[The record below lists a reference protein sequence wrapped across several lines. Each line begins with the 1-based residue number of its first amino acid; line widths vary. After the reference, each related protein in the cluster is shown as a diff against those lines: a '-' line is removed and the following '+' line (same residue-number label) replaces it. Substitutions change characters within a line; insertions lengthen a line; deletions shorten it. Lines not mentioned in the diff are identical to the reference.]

1 MRRSCSTH
9 RRAELAAFALRMRH
23 APTRSE
29 AALWT
34 TLSGRRAG
42 GVQFRRQYVLGGRWI
57 ADFAAPAAR
66 LVVEV
71 DGGAHRGR
79 ERHDARR
86 DRALAALGY
95 RVLRLDAEL
104 VLRDRAAAVELVQ
117 KALGEG
123 QRRRRTVY
131 GATQNDPTPRLRPQ
145 APTTSGKRLRKAEPS
160 RVLCAMQG

>member
-9 RRAELAAFALRMRH
+9 RRAELAAFAARMRH
-23 APTRSE
+23 APTASE
-29 AALWT
+29 AALWRA
-34 TLSGRRAG
+34 LRGRRVC

-57 ADFAAPAAR
+57 ADFAAPSTR

-71 DGGAHRGR
+71 DGSAHCGR

-104 VLRDRAAAVELVQ
+104 VLGDLAAAVAQVRE
-117 KALGEG
+117 ALGV
-123 QRRRRTVY
+123 QC
-131 GATQNDPTPRLRPQ
+131 
-145 APTTSGKRLRKAEPS
+145 S
-160 RVLCAMQG
+160 